1 MFFPLFPLVLLLK
14 DETFKVIFKHCV
26 MPRPQRKK
34 AKVGSLNI
42 GREEAVGVRAVAR
55 GASRYSPQRKTHF

>member
-1 MFFPLFPLVLLLK
+1 MRNNADKLEY
-14 DETFKVIFKHCV
+14 ETFKVNFKQCV

-42 GREEAVGVRAVAR
+42 GREEAVGVRSSALNAT
-55 GASRYSPQRKTHF
+55 QRKTHF